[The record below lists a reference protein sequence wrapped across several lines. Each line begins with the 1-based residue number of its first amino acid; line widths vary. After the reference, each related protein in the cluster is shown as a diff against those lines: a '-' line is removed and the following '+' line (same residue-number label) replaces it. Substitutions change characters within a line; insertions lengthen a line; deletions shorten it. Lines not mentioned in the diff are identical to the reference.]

1 MPPRVFTIPPAE
13 PFLAAFADALL
24 DGRVIPGL
32 SRASGPLALAKAK
45 IFVPTRR
52 AGRALAMELA
62 QRVNNPAVL
71 LPRILPLGALDGEG
85 GEGGF
90 DNPLDASFPRSVG
103 DIERRMILGGLILT
117 WARNLKQAIVSI
129 DADGRVSQTSD
140 ALLVAAH
147 PADAWRLSG
156 ELAAL
161 IDEMII
167 ENVEWRGLE
176 NLGGEFDD
184 YWRITLRFLDIAI
197 TEWPRIL
204 AARGVCDPAARQNML
219 IARAIEN
226 VAREQVPVI
235 ALGSTGSNVV
245 TARLLAA
252 IARAP
257 QGAVVLPGLD
267 QHLDTASFA
276 TILNGDEPC
285 ATHPQ
290 AFLARLVET
299 IGVARE
305 DVVALGEAPAALA
318 AREKFAS
325 EAFRPA
331 DTTDRWP
338 LWRQQHG
345 QDVAAALADV
355 SLIEALDEREEA
367 LAIAVCLREFLE
379 TPGRTAALVTPDRG
393 LAERVRAE
401 LLRWNVD
408 IDDSGGAP
416 LASSG
421 AGVLAR
427 LHPLGSERRL
437 HRLGGAVIPSRFFA
451 RIGRRER
458 KARRAVR
465 DRRVA
470 LRPTIPDFRGCC
482 RASPRGG
489 ARQARPSAPA
499 RNNRR

>member
-1 MPPRVFTIPPAE
+1 
-13 PFLAAFADALL
+13 
-24 DGRVIPGL
+24 
-32 SRASGPLALAKAK
+32 
-45 IFVPTRR
+45 
-52 AGRALAMELA
+52 
-62 QRVNNPAVL
+62 
-71 LPRILPLGALDGEG
+71 
-85 GEGGF
+85 
-90 DNPLDASFPRSVG
+90 
-103 DIERRMILGGLILT
+103 
-117 WARNLKQAIVSI
+117 
-129 DADGRVSQTSD
+129 
-140 ALLVAAH
+140 
-147 PADAWRLSG
+147 
-156 ELAAL
+156 
-161 IDEMII
+161 MII
-167 ENVEWRGLE
+167 EDVAWRGLE

-197 TEWPRIL
+197 TAWPQIL
-204 AARGVCDPAARQNML
+204 PREEFVDPATRQNML

-276 TILNGDEPC
+276 TILNGAEPC

-290 AFLARLVET
+290 AFLARLIET

-305 DVVALGEAPAALA
+305 DVVRFGRSAGGDWRT
-318 AREKFAS
+318 REKFAS

-331 DTTDRWP
+331 DSTDLWP

-345 QDVAAALADV
+345 QDMAAALADV
-355 SLIEALDEREEA
+355 TLIEALDEREEA
-367 LAIAVCLREFLE
+367 LAIAVCLREVLE

-416 LASSG
+416 LAASR

-427 LHPLGSERRL
+427 LILSVLSGDLSDWAALLSHPDFSLGT
-437 HRLGGAVIPSRFFA
+437 
-451 RIGRRER
+451 GRPER

-465 DRRVA
+465 DRRAA
-470 LRPTIPDFRGCC
+470 LRPAIRKFRGDL
-482 RASPRGG
+482 S
-489 ARQARPSAPA
+489 RQPA
-499 RNNRR
+499 RRRKTSTHIRARRKFPLTIGRRCKILPRNSTPPSRPCAVSRRKQKRR